1 MRNQQAPL
9 LSYEHLYVQEP
20 FEVAH
25 VLLLSGDAVS
35 LELLQSHLG
44 PLFGAYP
51 YEQLLLSWSLYE
63 TEWDYWL
70 AIQAGLL

>member
-1 MRNQQAPL
+1 ML
-9 LSYEHLYVQEP
+9 VTYVGI
-20 FEVAH
+20 FAGH
-25 VLLLSGDAVS
+25 R
-35 LELLQSHLG
+35 H
-44 PLFGAYP
+44 YP

>member
-1 MRNQQAPL
+1 MRNQQAPVL
-9 LSYEHLYVQEP
+9 RYEQLCVEEP

-25 VLLLSGDAVS
+25 VLLLSGDTDS
-35 LELLQSHLG
+35 LDLLQSHLG
-44 PLFGAYP
+44 PLFRAYP